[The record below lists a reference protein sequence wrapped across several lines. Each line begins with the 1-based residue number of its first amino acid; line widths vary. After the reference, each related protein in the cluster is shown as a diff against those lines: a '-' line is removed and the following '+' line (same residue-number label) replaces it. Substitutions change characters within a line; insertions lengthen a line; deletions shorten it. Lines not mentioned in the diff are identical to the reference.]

1 MVYVRVLLCSELL
14 NGGLLRLFSGVVDLV
29 VCLVWF
35 GDETD
40 VFVMSLLIVR
50 LIIVLGIFL
59 CLPSGVSLNDSTVFH
74 LSSFLLLV
82 FSFLQSFILLH
93 RDLPPLFFK
102 GTLFILALIQ
112 RLIVSPS
119 QFLFRP

>member
-35 GDETD
+35 RDETD
-40 VFVMSLLIVR
+40 VFVMSLLVVR
-50 LIIVLGIFL
+50 LIIVLGILL
-59 CLPSGVSLNDSTVFH
+59 CLSGRVSLNDSTVFH

-112 RLIVSPS
+112 RLIVPPS